1 MIKGLTNAGVGNFP
15 GLEDFVTAAAKHG
28 FGAVDTGGQDIHGLI
43 ARKGQAGAAE
53 FLAAQGVIIGSI
65 RLPVDWRGGNEQFRA
80 GLAGLAADAAA
91 AASIGCTAC
100 CTYVLPST
108 NLEPVQFMAQA
119 TTRLRQC
126 ASILDAYGIR
136 LGLEF
141 IGPHHLR
148 TVGKHP
154 FLWTPDSFLDWF
166 DAIGARNVGYLYD
179 AYHWYTT
186 GGTAAD
192 ILRLKPDQIVHVHIN
207 DAPAVPVEK
216 VLDNDRRFPGEG
228 VIDLAGFLSA
238 LNLIG
243 YKGVIA
249 QEILSQ
255 EEPPGSQEEKLA
267 RSAAGFR
274 KVYQAAGLE

>member
-1 MIKGLTNAGVGNFP
+1 MIKGLTIAGVGGFP
-15 GLEDFVTAAAKHG
+15 SLEAFVTAAARHG
-28 FGAVDTGGQDIHGLI
+28 FGAVDTGGDAIRGLLES
-43 ARKGQAGAAE
+43 KGQAGAGN
-53 FLAAQGVIIGSI
+53 FLKENGVVVGSFG
-65 RLPVDWRGGNEQFRA
+65 LPVEWRASQQQFRD
-80 GLAGLAADAAA
+80 GLTRLAADAQAA
-91 AASIGCTAC
+91 AQVGCKAC

-108 NLEPVQFMAQA
+108 DLEPVHFMALA

-141 IGPHHLR
+141 VGPHHLR
-148 TVGKHP
+148 SAWKHP
-154 FLWTPDSFLDWF
+154 FLWMPDSFLDWF
-166 DAIGARNVGYLYD
+166 DAIGAANVGYLYD

-186 GGTAAD
+186 GGTVED
-192 ILRLKPDQIVHVHIN
+192 ILRLQPGQIVHAHIN
-207 DAPAVPVEK
+207 DAPPVPVEA
-216 VLDNDRRFPGEG
+216 VLDNGRLFTGEG
-228 VIDLAGFLSA
+228 VIDLAGFLGA
-238 LNLIG
+238 LNQIG

-255 EEPPGSQEEKLA
+255 EELPGTQEEKLA